1 MNLIV
6 GDYFKSQKA
15 DIKKWANK
23 ATALITWLQSK
34 TIILAAICS
43 QRAENHLRVSMLAV
57 IRAVI
62 TRWTAHYLAYRRLL
76 ELHGTLK
83 VVVANDEEKRAED
96 KIVVTGDAKAKA
108 KARKMV
114 KLISDEPLFWHG
126 IA

>member
-23 ATALITWLQSK
+23 AMALITWLWSK
-34 TIILAAICS
+34 TIILAAIRS
-43 QRAENHLRVSMLAV
+43 QHAENHLSMLAV

-62 TRWTAHYLAYRRLL
+62 TQWTAHYLAYHWLL

-83 VVVANDEEKRAED
+83 VVVANDKEKRAED

-108 KARKMV
+108 KVRKMV
-114 KLISDEPLFWHG
+114 KLISDELLF
-126 IA
+126 

>member
-23 ATALITWLQSK
+23 AMALITWLWSK
-34 TIILAAICS
+34 TIILAAIRS
-43 QRAENHLRVSMLAV
+43 QHAENHLSMLAV

-62 TRWTAHYLAYRRLL
+62 TQWTAHYLAYHRLL

-126 IA
+126 IAR